1 MLGFTPKEKSW
12 SVKLTGG
19 YLLNGM
25 VRADLCKGCEASTS
39 IVARNNGN
47 PNLLLF
53 GCNGN
58 KCRHRLIRISFPS
71 NGYENF
77 VDDKQIE
84 FKLNQN
90 DSLNVRDN
98 AILTTSSPQ

>member
-12 SVKLTGG
+12 SVRLIGG

-25 VRADLCKGCEASTS
+25 VRADLCKGCDASTS

-58 KCRHRLIRISFPS
+58 KCKHRLIRISFPS
-71 NGYENF
+71 DSYENF
-77 VDDKQIE
+77 ADDNQIE
-84 FKLNQN
+84 FKLHQN
-90 DSLNVRDN
+90 GSENVRDD
-98 AILTTSSPQ
+98 ASLTTSIPQ